1 MQYFYDGQIRRY
13 LTQTIRV
20 FSNFVVKYGDGTLH
34 RIPVV
39 YGDPDKQVASIMAQN
54 STNIISAVP
63 KIAVY
68 ITGLE
73 LDSSRLSDATY
84 VGKMHFRERGIDTET
99 NTYTQGQGKNYT
111 VERLMPTPFTL
122 TMKVDIWT
130 SSAEQ
135 KLQVL
140 EQMLVFF
147 NPTLEIQTTDNYID
161 WTSLSTLS
169 LKDVTWSSR
178 SVPVGTQDPIDIAT
192 LTVIAPIWI
201 SPPVK
206 VKHLGVITSVITSI
220 YGNITNDNST
230 YIEGLGLP
238 LTSNGP
244 SYNDLLN
251 RKVVTVTDYQIQVYN
266 NQAILLGKNENVAPA
281 DIPLERSTRQG
292 STTISWETVFQLYP
306 GEYHAGSSMIF
317 LQQPSGSYVVGTVA
331 VNPTDTSVLQ
341 INWNEDSLPSDTLI
355 DSQGRFFP
363 DPGYGSG
370 IQNRTSPG
378 NFDAIINPYNIYPGT
393 GISNLEAGDRFLIVE
408 DIVDTMTPWEELSA
422 NANDIIEWT
431 GSEWSVVFDSTQ
443 ITDRIVYQTNIY
455 TGTQYMWNGIHWAK
469 SYEGEYKVGE
479 WQLEL

>member
-39 YGDPDKQVASIMAQN
+39 YGDADRQVASIMTQN
-54 STNIISAVP
+54 SPNVVPTVP

-73 LDSSRLSDATY
+73 LDNSRLSDATY
-84 VGKMHFRERGIDTET
+84 VGKMHLRERDINTDT
-99 NTYTQGQGKNYT
+99 NSYTQGQGRNYT
-111 VERLMPTPFTL
+111 VERLMPTPFVL
-122 TMKVDIWT
+122 TMKADIWT

-140 EQMLVFF
+140 EQILVFF

-169 LKDVTWSSR
+169 LKDVSWSSR
-178 SVPVGTQDPIDIAT
+178 TVPVGTQDPIDVASLT
-192 LTVIAPIWI
+192 LVAPIWI

-220 YGNITNDNST
+220 YGNFETDNNR
-230 YIEGLGLP
+230 YIEGLGMSMTAGN
-238 LTSNGP
+238 TS
-244 SYNDLLN
+244 YTDLLD
-251 RKVVTVTDYQIQVYN
+251 RTVVTITEYQIQVYN
-266 NQAILLGKNENVAPA
+266 NQAILLGKTENVAPA
-281 DIPLERSTRQG
+281 EVSLERAVRQG
-292 STTISWETVFQLYP
+292 DDIISWETVFEMYP
-306 GEYHAGSSMIF
+306 GQYHAGSSTLF
-317 LQQPSGSYVVGTVA
+317 LKQPNGNYVIGTVA
-331 VNPTDTSVLQ
+331 INPVDPSILQ
-341 INWNEDSLPSDTLI
+341 INWNLDSLPSDTLI

-363 DPGYGSG
+363 DPGYGTG
-370 IQNRTSPG
+370 TQYRTSPG
-378 NFDAIINPYNIYPGT
+378 NFDAIINPFNIYPGN

-408 DIVDTMTPWEELSA
+408 DIVDTMAPWDELNAS
-422 NANDIIEWT
+422 ANDIIEWN
-431 GSEWSVVFDSTQ
+431 GSEWNVVFDSTQ

-455 TGTQYMWNGIHWAK
+455 TGTQYVWNGVHWAK